1 MDIQFRRKRGCVGFI
16 ASYSWT
22 YKELW
27 LDFLFWG
34 VVINFDEGANLES

>member
-1 MDIQFRRKRGCVGFI
+1 MDILFRRKRGCVGFV

-22 YKELW
+22 YQELW

-34 VVINFDEGANLES
+34 VMINWGKEKEYE